1 MNLTQ
6 SPAKSSD
13 RHRPKF
19 RHLIAIK
26 VEVVVLTLCFNY
38 KAVVFDDIFGI
49 YNQLGSKVSL
59 KFNFLLFYSEISKA
73 AVAE

>member
-6 SPAKSSD
+6 STAKSSD
-13 RHRPKF
+13 LHRPKF

-49 YNQLGSKVSL
+49 YNQLGS
-59 KFNFLLFYSEISKA
+59 
-73 AVAE
+73 